1 MSINTEVV
9 SAGIYSFISYFF
21 LWDLIYF
28 DSKLH
33 IQSQKPN
40 DQHTHTHIDIINT
53 ETSSCRSWHT
63 NQQRVWCIFIRNYYW
78 SLDSRVLQMCIL
90 LHAVLLVCFTWR
102 QRTIRKSGTITN
114 TGSLNILICF
124 NLQSNE
130 W

>member
-9 SAGIYSFISYFF
+9 SAGIYSFISCFF
-21 LWDLIYF
+21 CGIWFTLTRNFPYSHRSRMI
-28 DSKLH
+28 
-33 IQSQKPN
+33 N
-40 DQHTHTHIDIINT
+40 THTHIDIINT

-63 NQQRVWCIFIRNYYW
+63 NQQRVWCIIIRNYYW

-102 QRTIRKSGTITN
+102 KRTIRKSGTITN

-124 NLQSNE
+124 NLKSNE